1 MKKRT
6 DWKELAARLFC
17 FTFIAFAVI
26 LFFRYVFVA
35 FIPFLIGWA
44 ISLPIY
50 PVSCALSKRTRMPRR
65 VCSFILML
73 LFLALIIAVIS
84 LVAGKMITELV
95 RLWNMFLND
104 GDKLVLYFRNVFS
117 AIGSLGSKLPF
128 LHKLEGSGLED
139 KLTEMINEI
148 IIKIR
153 DALIARFGQALPDA
167 AIVIAKGLPS
177 AMLVSVVTV
186 VACFY
191 FSMDVD
197 LVHGIIRSYLPEKG
211 RIYISF
217 LKKRVFSAVR
227 KYLKAYTIIFL
238 ITFFEL
244 LVGFLILR
252 INYAFLIAFAVAAID
267 IFPILGTG
275 TVLIPWAAIMLITGD
290 HFTGVSLI
298 ILYAVITVAR
308 QAFEPKILGDSM
320 GMHPLV
326 ALVGMYLGYR
336 LFGIAGIIFIPMVI
350 TIALSCIKEEAADGG
365 SRGNSIADTKKRDCK
380 G

>member
-1 MKKRT
+1 MDKKT

-17 FTFIAFAVI
+17 FAFAVFAGI

-35 FIPFLIGWA
+35 FVPFLIAWA
-44 ISLPIY
+44 ISVPIY
-50 PVSCALSKRTRMPRR
+50 PASCALSRRTRIPRR
-65 VCSFILML
+65 ICSFVLML
-73 LFLALIIAVIS
+73 LFLALIVTVIS
-84 LVAGKMITELV
+84 LVAGKIVSELV
-95 RLWNMFLND
+95 RLWNIFLND
-104 GDKLVLYFRNVFS
+104 GDKVVLYFRNVFS
-117 AIGSLGSKLPF
+117 VIGSVGSKLPF

-139 KLTEMINEI
+139 KLTEVINEI

-153 DALIARFGQALPDA
+153 DAFIARFGQALPDA

-177 AMLVSVVTV
+177 VIFVSVVTV
-186 VACFY
+186 VASFY

-211 RIYISF
+211 RRYIAF

-227 KYLKAYTIIFL
+227 KYLRAYIIIFL

-244 LVGFLILR
+244 LAGLLILR
-252 INYAFLIAFAVAAID
+252 INYAFLIAFAIAAVD

-275 TVLIPWAAIMLITGD
+275 TVLVPWAAIMLIMGD
-290 HFTGVSLI
+290 HFAGIGLI
-298 ILYAVITVAR
+298 VLYAVITIAR

-326 ALVGMYLGYR
+326 TLMGMYLGCR
-336 LFGIAGIIFIPMVI
+336 LFGVAGLILVPMVI
-350 TIALSCIKEEAADGG
+350 MIVFSCIKDGSTGEVSRADK
-365 SRGNSIADTKKRDCK
+365 KKRDCK
-380 G
+380 S